1 MNPLVFQIA
10 HYIVPPVA
18 SVLCAPSGYAGVAA
32 TESNNKISTIETVEF
47 THLFLGKDSSIAELV
62 AKIQGLEPFRAL
74 WLAEGLGQVLGNR
87 ALARDDDP
95 RDLLASGEGA
105 RIPQSMQLMVH
116 AGLCLALA
124 RHTYDRLGPNPTS
137 AEIRRAAARI
147 AELARQNLLPGYAG
161 IGYEAWGMVTQFFY
175 RPLLSTVIEA
185 MGEIDPQYVPYLW
198 HGAGRASY
206 FVDFMPSWNEPWPAF
221 PLIDRMVVNG
231 VSRQNLLAGL
241 GSGMTIVN
249 MKTPAILE
257 AVARERI
264 ARMYSGDRAAFAQ
277 GAACGMVMRQDTSP
291 DEPHALSFLQHV
303 PAPENRAIWEEI
315 IGGPTRLAMQT
326 LHPMLK
332 ASHRLDTI
340 CCYQP
345 ISEYLAS

>member
-1 MNPLVFQIA
+1 M
-10 HYIVPPVA
+10 
-18 SVLCAPSGYAGVAA
+18 
-32 TESNNKISTIETVEF
+32 
-47 THLFLGKDSSIAELV
+47 LFRS
-62 AKIQGLEPFRAL
+62 
-74 WLAEGLGQVLGNR
+74 LGQVLGNR

-257 AVARERI
+257 AVEWPIPFYLNLVFEQLRMVVAERQT
-264 ARMYSGDRAAFAQ
+264 APTPDFVEVALLQLMQQGRTHFDHLDERLHKMLDDR
-277 GAACGMVMRQDTSP
+277 
-291 DEPHALSFLQHV
+291 
-303 PAPENRAIWEEI
+303 
-315 IGGPTRLAMQT
+315 T
-326 LHPMLK
+326 LK
-332 ASHRLDTI
+332 
-340 CCYQP
+340 Y
-345 ISEYLAS
+345 